1 MSNQF
6 STLTHGSAIATL
18 LVKTGSFFFSF
29 SFDYIRV
36 APTRHALIA
45 KQRLRGPRAIIC
57 HHVEKSQVNRDEWS
71 TRGLSPWHTS
81 LPDFQS
87 LSHVS
92 NTCLTASSPVFYC
105 AGSQILSLSLRHK
118 QEVDANAK
126 QLEIKPIALHLSLS
140 LALSVIFF

>member
-1 MSNQF
+1 MVQRLQHF
-6 STLTHGSAIATL
+6 SLRQ
-18 LVKTGSFFFSF
+18 VRFSPF
-29 SFDYIRV
+29 SFDYIRLERV
-36 APTRHALIA
+36 ALTRHALIA

-57 HHVEKSQVNRDEWS
+57 HHVEKSQVNRDEWP

-105 AGSQILSLSLRHK
+105 AGSQVLSDVLSLSPRHK
-118 QEVDANAK
+118 QEADANAK
-126 QLEIKPIALHLSLS
+126 QLEIKAIALHLSLS
-140 LALSVIFF
+140 VIFF